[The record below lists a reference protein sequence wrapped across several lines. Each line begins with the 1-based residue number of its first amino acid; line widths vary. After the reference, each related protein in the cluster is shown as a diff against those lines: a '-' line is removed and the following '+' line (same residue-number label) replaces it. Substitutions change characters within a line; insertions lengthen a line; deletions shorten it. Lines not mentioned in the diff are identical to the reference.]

1 MTTLSQKTGSLLHFQ
16 RNTHTFFAK
25 CDKNKKPVTIIRT
38 AVIACANVRYWDAY
52 ECSRSARSHFWFDFF
67 VVLKVKSCDFITF
80 SVNVHDWTFYWP
92 NCLFLM
98 LTALLLRDAI
108 HKRGLC
114 RHVVSVCPSR
124 TSVLSKRINI
134 SSEFFHYRVASPFAY
149 QTLWQYSDR
158 DPLKRRRM
166 HVG

>member
-1 MTTLSQKTGSLLHFQ
+1 MYETW
-16 RNTHTFFAK
+16 
-25 CDKNKKPVTIIRT
+25 KPVWVVRT